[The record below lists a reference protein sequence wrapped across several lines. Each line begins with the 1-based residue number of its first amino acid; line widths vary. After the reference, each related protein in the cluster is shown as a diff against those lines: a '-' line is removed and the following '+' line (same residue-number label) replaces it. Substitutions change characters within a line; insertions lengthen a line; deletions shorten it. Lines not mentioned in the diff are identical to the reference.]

1 VSAGVPSDG
10 DPLAEPPLI
19 AVIEIPKGGRN
30 KYEYDPELGGIT
42 FDRLLMSAAA
52 YPADYGY
59 IPDTLGCDGDVLDA
73 LVCLTEPTF
82 PGCLIP
88 VKPVAMF
95 KMQDEKGVDDKII
108 CVPLSDPN
116 WNVHDRLEDLPELL
130 RAEIEQFFSIYKD
143 LEDKQVVVDGWHSRE
158 DAIDEIH
165 AARGRFAEARRAGKI
180 TEHRGPGGRL
190 PGPERRQ

>member
-1 VSAGVPSDG
+1 MTERDEHER
-10 DPLAEPPLI
+10 PLV
-19 AVIEIPKGGRN
+19 AVVEIPKGGRN
-30 KYEYDPELGGIT
+30 KYEYDPELGGIA

-52 YPADYGY
+52 YPVDYGY

-82 PGCLIP
+82 PGCLIA

-95 KMQDEKGVDDKII
+95 KMRDEAGVDDKII
-108 CVPLSDPN
+108 CVPLRDPN
-116 WNVHDRLEDLPELL
+116 WNVHDSLEDLPELL

-143 LEDKQVVVDGWHSRE
+143 LEDKEVMVDGWRSRE
-158 DAIDEIH
+158 DAIAEIN
-165 AARGRFAEARRAGKI
+165 AARERFAQGRRAGTV

-190 PGPERRQ
+190 PGPERHQ